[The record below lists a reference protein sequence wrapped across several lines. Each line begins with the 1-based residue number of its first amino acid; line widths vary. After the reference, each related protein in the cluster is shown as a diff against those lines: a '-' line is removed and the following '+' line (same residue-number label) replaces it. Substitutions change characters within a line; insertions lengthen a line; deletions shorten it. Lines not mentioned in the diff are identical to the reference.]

1 MSAGDTPAA
10 DTAPYRVLVTGASR
24 GIGAA
29 IALTLGRQYGPRL
42 RIAVAGRA
50 PSAAQDA
57 VVAELTR
64 QGAAVTTV
72 FGELADETVPGTL
85 IEAAA
90 AFCGGLDGVVANAG
104 ITGPAPLEKVKLAE
118 WDRLFAVNVRSAWL
132 LAKAAYPHLCASRG
146 AFVAVASASGMVPH
160 PGMGPYSATK
170 AALIMLCRQLGQEWA
185 PAGIRVNAVS
195 PGMIRTTL
203 TEAIYRNP
211 EVAAERNRIVPLG
224 RVGTADD
231 VAGTVAFLLSP
242 DAGFIVGQ
250 NICMDG
256 GYTESALG
264 RIPGLPR
271 AT

>member
-1 MSAGDTPAA
+1 MSPTSEE
-10 DTAPYRVLVTGASR
+10 APVRLLVTGASR

-29 IALTLGRQYGPRL
+29 IALKLGRQHGARL
-42 RIAVAGRA
+42 RIAIAGRSTGEA
-50 PSAAQDA
+50 LAGVAAELRGLGAEVTTLAGDLADA
-57 VVAELTR
+57 LVPERLVAE
-64 QGAAVTTV
+64 AS
-72 FGELADETVPGTL
+72 
-85 IEAAA
+85 

-104 ITGPAPLEKVKLAE
+104 ITGPAPLATLDPAE
-118 WDRLFAVNVRSAWL
+118 WDRLFAVNARSVWL
-132 LAKAAYPHLCASRG
+132 MAKAAYPHLAASRG
-146 AFVAVASASGMVPH
+146 AFVAVASASGMAPH
-160 PGMGPYSATK
+160 PGMGAYSASK

-185 PAGIRVNAVS
+185 PAGIRVNSVS

-224 RVGTADD
+224 RVGEAED
-231 VAGTVAFLLSP
+231 VAGTVAFLLGP

-271 AT
+271 SA